1 MSYALFTDIGSTF
14 TKVTAADLKERR
26 IVGRAMSPTTIFDDV
41 NIGFQK
47 ALAAL
52 ESQIGYKIEPE
63 YRLACSSAAG
73 GLKMVACGLVP
84 DLTSEAAR
92 LASLSAGA
100 KVLKAYAYKMTETEA
115 QELERL
121 QPDIVML
128 SGGTDGGNSEVML
141 HNAKM
146 LADCPVKFPVI
157 VAGNKSAAG
166 EAARVIEAAGKEA
179 TVCPNVMPEFGKLN
193 IEPAREAVR
202 RVFLERIVDAKGLRE
217 LAAQMDGDVIP
228 TPAAVLDAITLLSR
242 GTREE
247 AGIGSLMAF
256 DIGGATTDVYSVTE
270 GCPVY
275 PGAMLKGLP
284 HPAAKRSVEG
294 DLGMRWNAR
303 TIVALQGAELF
314 AQNAGVT
321 EEELAQA
328 LDVFDKTPDI
338 LPQNQAMERIDVAL
352 AQAAAKN
359 ACQRHAGQLEVVFT
373 PLGERYM
380 QSGKDLSDVKWLIG
394 TGGPVIT
401 SKNPAAILAEAG
413 YSDQEPLS
421 LRPRKA
427 KSLLD
432 AKYILSAMGLL
443 SQREP
448 DIALKIM
455 KNELT
460 EL

>member
-1 MSYALFTDIGSTF
+1 
-14 TKVTAADLKERR
+14 
-26 IVGRAMSPTTIFDDV
+26 
-41 NIGFQK
+41 
-47 ALAAL
+47 
-52 ESQIGYKIEPE
+52 
-63 YRLACSSAAG
+63 
-73 GLKMVACGLVP
+73 
-84 DLTSEAAR
+84 
-92 LASLSAGA
+92 
-100 KVLKAYAYKMTETEA
+100 
-115 QELERL
+115 
-121 QPDIVML
+121 
-128 SGGTDGGNSEVML
+128 
-141 HNAKM
+141 
-146 LADCPVKFPVI
+146 
-157 VAGNKSAAG
+157 
-166 EAARVIEAAGKEA
+166 
-179 TVCPNVMPEFGKLN
+179 
-193 IEPAREAVR
+193 
-202 RVFLERIVDAKGLRE
+202 
-217 LAAQMDGDVIP
+217 
-228 TPAAVLDAITLLSR
+228 
-242 GTREE
+242 
-247 AGIGSLMAF
+247 MAF

-401 SKNPAAILAEAG
+401 SKNPAAIGGGRLQRSGASFSAASESQKPAGRQVYPVRYGAVVPAGAG
-413 YSDQEPLS
+413 Y
-421 LRPRKA
+421 RPEDYEKRI
-427 KSLLD
+427 D
-432 AKYILSAMGLL
+432 
-443 SQREP
+443 
-448 DIALKIM
+448 
-455 KNELT
+455 
-460 EL
+460 